1 MKQINYNEN
10 ALDAFRILAT
20 IQVFLGHVITHF
32 SAGFLPYDLVYFVR
46 GVPILFV
53 LCGFLAA
60 KALSKYSAKEWLFRR
75 AVRILPGFWACIIV
89 NTVVIAIVYQ
99 TKPTLIE
106 GAVYA
111 VTQFFGLNFYTGDW
125 LRGYGTGT
133 PNGVLW
139 TIPVQIQFFLLAPLF
154 HKLFTKKK
162 LPTALGVVGG
172 LTVFSI
178 LCERFSGYMPPM
190 IAKLVSVTVL
200 PYLYFLVAGMAGWY
214 YRDQIIPALSKWKY
228 GILGTYV
235 LWKIAEN
242 TLNMPHIFDGVL
254 YNTITTLL
262 LAMVI
267 FAFSFGW
274 KWRLRHDYTYGFYLY
289 HMVFINLAV
298 NFGFTSLFPLHSGIM
313 LLSGIVLMTLI
324 FAWASQKFVENP
336 CAERLNRKAK
346 IWMN

>member
-1 MKQINYNEN
+1 MRQVNYNDN

-20 IQVFLGHVITHF
+20 VQVFLGHVITHF
-32 SAGFLPYDLVYFVR
+32 SADYLPYDLVYFVR

-60 KALSKYSAKEWLFRR
+60 KAMCKYSAKEWLFRR
-75 AVRILPGFWACIIV
+75 AVRILPGFWVCIVV
-89 NTVVIAIVYQ
+89 NTLLIAIVYQ
-99 TKPTLIE
+99 TRPTFIE
-106 GAVYA
+106 GAIYA
-111 VTQFFGLNFYTGDW
+111 VTQFLGLNFYTGDW

-154 HKLFTKKK
+154 HKVFTKKK
-162 LPTALGVVGG
+162 LSSALGIVAG
-172 LTVFSI
+172 LAAVSI
-178 LCERFSGYMPPM
+178 ACNRFEGYMPA
-190 IAKLVSVTVL
+190 IAAKLISVTVL
-200 PYLYFLVAGMAGWY
+200 PYLYFLVAGMVGWY

-228 GILGTYV
+228 GILCAYI
-235 LWKIAEN
+235 LWYIAET

-267 FAFSFGW
+267 FAFSFAR
-274 KWRLRHDYTYGFYLY
+274 KWRLRHDFTYGFYLY

-298 NFGFTSLFPLHSGIM
+298 NFGFTSLYPLGDGLMM
-313 LLSGIVLMTLI
+313 LSAIVLLTLI